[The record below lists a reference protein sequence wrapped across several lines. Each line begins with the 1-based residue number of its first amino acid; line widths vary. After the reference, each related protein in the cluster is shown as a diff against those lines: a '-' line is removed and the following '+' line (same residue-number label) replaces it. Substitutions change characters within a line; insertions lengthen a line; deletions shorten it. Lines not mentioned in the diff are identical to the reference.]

1 MSPSNQTIPEG
12 KPANISCKATGFP
25 KPTLRWTFSEDG
37 DLPQGAVVEYNE
49 SRSFL
54 KLKNVS
60 KLMAGTYKCTAKNKA
75 NSTTATAALR
85 VLGMFWFYT
94 NYINLYILILM
105 QNALILL
112 NNTALSYWP
121 NLSTLSYSVLNC
133 DAEDLIWEPNATNV
147 EIFTK
152 LENSRISAS
161 LI

>member
-1 MSPSNQTIPEG
+1 MNVKGFYSFEIESPQAFVSPSNQTVPEG

-75 NSTTATAALR
+75 NSTTATASLR
-85 VLGMFWFYT
+85 VLGMPWFYT
-94 NYINLYILILM
+94 DLY
-105 QNALILL
+105 
-112 NNTALSYWP
+112 
-121 NLSTLSYSVLNC
+121 
-133 DAEDLIWEPNATNV
+133 DLIYTF
-147 EIFTK
+147 IFFSFLWNNQHSTE
-152 LENSRISAS
+152 LLS
-161 LI
+161 